1 MLLGS
6 RDRGVPT
13 IFAIVVITLFVLP
26 SFSQRFGQESCH
38 IPPNHLWVEPEADV
52 VIGAVLPI
60 HKSGEGVYGCGPIS
74 PDGVQV
80 FEAMR
85 WAVDVLN
92 RRSGLISDGNN
103 SSESSLIPGVKIGK
117 SIYLKIHSS

>member
-1 MLLGS
+1 MILGG
-6 RDRGVPT
+6 RGGDVPT
-13 IFAIVVITLFVLP
+13 LFLVAFFPFLVYP
-26 SFSQRFGQESCH
+26 LLAQRFGQESCD
-38 IPPNHLWVEPEADV
+38 IPPNHSWVEPDADV
-52 VIGAVLPI
+52 IIGAVLPI

-92 RRSGLISDGNN
+92 RRSGLISDETN
-103 SSESSLIPGVKIGK
+103 STEGSLIPGVKIGK
-117 SIYLKIHSS
+117 SALPA